1 MLLQY
6 KTSSSGTYSDFPTPS
21 TYGIEIEDLDANSYR
36 SITTGNLHD
45 NVISKSW
52 SKIKLSYNFLTAT
65 QIKDIMTI
73 LNYNPIYIKAK
84 DPALG
89 TEWIEMEMR
98 CSKKSCEMIEAQLGY
113 KASFNLVQKKKVSG
127 Q

>member
-6 KTSSSGTYSDFPTPS
+6 KTSLSGTYSDFPTPS
-21 TYGIEIEDLDANSYR
+21 SYGIDIEDLDANSYR
-36 SITTGNLHD
+36 SITTGNLMDH
-45 NVISKSW
+45 VISKSW
-52 SKIKLSYNFLTAT
+52 SKIKLTYKYLTAT

-89 TEWIEMEMR
+89 TDWIEMEMR
-98 CSKKSCEMIEAQLGY
+98 CSKKSCEMLEAQLGY
-113 KASFNLVQKKKVSG
+113 TASFNLVQKKKVSG